1 MLCLPEMGTG
11 DGTGCTRYNMMSVE
25 QSDAKSAAGAGGAVQ
40 MAIDCPANR

>member
-11 DGTGCTRYNMMSVE
+11 EGKGYTHYNMMSVE
-25 QSDAKSAAGAGGAVQ
+25 QSDVKSAAGVGGAIQ